1 VGGVAAGT
9 GGAKMGRGRVF
20 PTGRKHGETI
30 EDKAKRGIVE
40 LSVQGMF
47 YFHRCFKETLMTNA
61 TQTLDTI
68 ALFKGIATAH
78 CSGLSAL
85 DVIKGH
91 IETLRKASITMGK
104 SIKTCAYRVQ
114 CVDAY
119 TQAFPKTAKKT
130 RDNYVTAVVDAV
142 NNGTEFSFSASKGK
156 KKASGKPTEK
166 DTSIYPL
173 LAKLFSHEDF
183 KNTMALIESGYE
195 NDNGTMYDIIQSML
209 EEQGYEI
216 KE

>member
-1 VGGVAAGT
+1 MANAIQ
-9 GGAKMGRGRVF
+9 
-20 PTGRKHGETI
+20 TI
-30 EDKAKRGIVE
+30 
-40 LSVQGMF
+40 
-47 YFHRCFKETLMTNA
+47 
-61 TQTLDTI
+61 DTI

-78 CSGLSAL
+78 NAGLSAL

-91 IETLRKASITMGK
+91 IETLRKGEITMGK
-104 SIKTCAYRVQ
+104 SIKTCEYRRQ

-119 TQAFPKTAKKT
+119 AQAFPKTAKKT

-156 KKASGKPTEK
+156 AKASGKPAEK

-173 LAKLFSHEDF
+173 LAKLFGHEDF
-183 KNTMALIESGYE
+183 KTAMAYIESGFE
-195 NDNGTMYDIIQSML
+195 NDNGSMYDIVQEML
-209 EEQGYEI
+209 ESEGYEI